1 MDCQECKK
9 WLKNCNCATTE
20 IPENAEQKKLQQPK
34 LTWSFTVLHTSHGA
48 HINWW
53 ISNDIHILVGNAA
66 STSYNECT
74 NNHVHHKF
82 LPTINSPTW
91 GESYGLRTIKHE
103 NELDKKNPQANHKL
117 HTWLL
122 ARIVRKEK
130 NISQFRFQTPCQ
142 GNTKV
147 CARKSIIFMK
157 YNGSTYKVVGFQPYQ
172 ESVFVKEWGFTLLC
186 MEFIPHNTS

>member
-1 MDCQECKK
+1 MDCQEYKK
-9 WLKNCNCATTE
+9 WLKICNCATTE

-122 ARIVRKEK
+122 ARIVQKEK
-130 NISQFRFQTPCQ
+130 TLVRSGSKRHAKATEKFVQRKVSFLWNIMVAR
-142 GNTKV
+142 TKWL
-147 CARKSIIFMK
+147 
-157 YNGSTYKVVGFQPYQ
+157 GFNRIKNPY
-172 ESVFVKEWGFTLLC
+172 L
-186 MEFIPHNTS
+186 